1 MSAKDPRRALA
12 LRPPRSLRA
21 ALRGPAGLAAGLRRA
36 LARAIAARAPLG
48 PAPAPGAGRPV
59 RLQLEPALRAALAA
73 RAAAAGLPEDETA
86 LRLLA
91 ALGPGH
97 EA

>member
-12 LRPPRSLRA
+12 LRPPPALRA
-21 ALRGPAGLAAGLRRA
+21 ALRGPAGLAAGLRRV
-36 LARAIAARAPLG
+36 LARALAAGAPLG
-48 PAPAPGAGRPV
+48 PPVPSGPGRPV
-59 RLQLEPALRAALAA
+59 RLQLEPALRGALAA

-91 ALGPGH
+91 ACVPG
-97 EA
+97 AAA